1 MPNGIDLILADHRT
15 VDSLFAQFEATLDGS
30 VIGVVIDK
38 LKAHDDA
45 EQAALYPLA
54 GHVLG
59 DADLI
64 ERSAAAH
71 SMVKKQID
79 VITTLEG
86 PPLVEAF
93 RALRAIVEEHVAD
106 EEKHLLPRL
115 AEQATPQQLEGL
127 GARILQAKHRVG

>member
-1 MPNGIDLILADHRT
+1 MPNGIDLILEDHRT

-38 LKAHDDA
+38 LHAHDDA

-54 GHVLG
+54 GNVLG
-59 DADLI
+59 DVDLI

-79 VITTLEG
+79 VLMQLEG
-86 PPLVEAF
+86 SPLVDAF

-106 EEKHLLPRL
+106 EEANLLPQL
-115 AEQATPQQLEGL
+115 AERATPQQLDGL
-127 GARILQAKHRVG
+127 GARILQAKQRVG